1 MPSFFELRF
10 SYPYNGAMVSPL
22 WQLIVRILE
31 KGVPWADDAQ
41 QLHSRGNCPD
51 YSLSCPCH
59 KPFWN
64 LVSVICLMEMVVCL
78 FPIIVKLEM
87 ARLPLSWAGQSGREA
102 QDPKDQRW
110 PSWGT
115 V

>member
-1 MPSFFELRF
+1 
-10 SYPYNGAMVSPL
+10 
-22 WQLIVRILE
+22 
-31 KGVPWADDAQ
+31 
-41 QLHSRGNCPD
+41 
-51 YSLSCPCH
+51 
-59 KPFWN
+59 
-64 LVSVICLMEMVVCL
+64 MEMVVCL